1 MNDEF
6 IMFNDDETYQ
16 ESCESDESV
25 TIEDVEAYLESL
37 STDIDEAEDLR
48 DNMIQEEYEYE
59 DLTLED
65 VETYIETSIDK
76 YNDVVDTVN
85 GIIQEADEATDD
97 SSVDDFEESRDPS
110 WSGEN
115 NGSDPRAD
123 LRKYMNDPNV
133 QPWDKKQILDR
144 ANKANDLSLK
154 RVIRRS
160 RRDNVE
166 EMPSRQYLMWKKDR
180 DTWND
185 VADRD
190 ENEGLT
196 HAAANSRKRANES
209 QRLMNDIKDQ
219 RLAGK
224 RASVNEY
231 ALTSYRDNELDL
243 ELDEPLTAYEFFD
256 ESYEPDDEPFVPYTD
271 EGIYI
276 EADSP
281 EKNDLTL
288 GGAIVIG
295 AGLGTAVGTG
305 LNIINMLITEH
316 KYGRFPHDMKRVYDI
331 VQKADFKASTNK
343 RILKKALKA
352 VSKDLRW
359 MFNGIGGRWKVTVNE
374 AAELKKLKKHVDDLY
389 TRGWMLT
396 RNEELSQKRRVPER
410 IAEFVE
416 QGNKVLKILSKSV
429 YKNPADDVTTEY
441 MV

>member
-305 LNIINMLITEH
+305 LNIINMLI
-316 KYGRFPHDMKRVYDI
+316 
-331 VQKADFKASTNK
+331 Q
-343 RILKKALKA
+343 RIFVGCSM
-352 VSKDLRW
+352 VSVVA
-359 MFNGIGGRWKVTVNE
+359 G
-374 AAELKKLKKHVDDLY
+374 KL
-389 TRGWMLT
+389 
-396 RNEELSQKRRVPER
+396 P
-410 IAEFVE
+410 
-416 QGNKVLKILSKSV
+416 
-429 YKNPADDVTTEY
+429 
-441 MV
+441 